1 MGTIRLTILLGFLAG
16 CASDQ
21 EAPCQQAYVH
31 LVEIA
36 KQEEHL
42 ATRERFVKAC
52 VEAYDEGRIRC
63 LLDATTTD
71 DALAC
76 RAGRVPPG

>member
-1 MGTIRLTILLGFLAG
+1 MTSQQQSSFIESAKRVVAIEQAAIAALGERF
-16 CASDQ
+16 D
-21 EAPCQQAYVH
+21 
-31 LVEIA
+31 
-36 KQEEHL
+36 
-42 ATRERFVKAC
+42 ERFVKAC

-63 LLDATTTD
+63 LLDATTTE